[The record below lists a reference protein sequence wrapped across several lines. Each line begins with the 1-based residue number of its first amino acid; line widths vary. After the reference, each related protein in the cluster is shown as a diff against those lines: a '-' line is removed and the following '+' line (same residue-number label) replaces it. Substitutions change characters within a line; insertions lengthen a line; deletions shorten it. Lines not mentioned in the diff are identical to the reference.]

1 MLNKEA
7 NGGYDRSLTMFS
19 PEGRLYQVEYAL
31 ESVRKGTLAVGI
43 KSKNGAC
50 LAVYKKLNSPLMD
63 PDSVQKIF
71 KVDEHI
77 GCAISG
83 LHADSRILV
92 DYARVQCQV
101 NQLSYNEPVLLKT
114 LVRKIADIKQQYTLW
129 GGVRPFGSAL
139 LFIAVDADGPQVMTT
154 SPTGRYWAWKGT
166 AMGINEEQAKQL
178 LQENYKEDA
187 SLEDLEILAMK
198 VLKSTSE
205 EVIDPA
211 LIQIGYVDVKEKLF
225 KMLDVESIKKLYV
238 SIQ

>member
-1 MLNKEA
+1 
-7 NGGYDRSLTMFS
+7 MFS

-50 LAVYKKLNSPLMD
+50 VSVYKKVTSPLMD
-63 PDSVQKIF
+63 PDSIQKIF

-139 LFIAVDADGPQVMTT
+139 LFIAVDSDGPQVMTT
-154 SPTGRYWAWKGT
+154 SPTGRYWGWKGT
-166 AMGINEEQAKQL
+166 AMGINEEQAKQI
-178 LQENYKEDA
+178 LQENYNEEA
-187 SLEDLEILAMK
+187 SLEEIEILAMK
-198 VLKSTSE
+198 ILKNTSE
-205 EVIDPA
+205 EEVKPE
-211 LIQIGYVDVKEKLF
+211 LIQIGYVDAKDKLF
-225 KMLDVESIKKLYV
+225 KMLDVETIKRFYTKV
-238 SIQ
+238 Q